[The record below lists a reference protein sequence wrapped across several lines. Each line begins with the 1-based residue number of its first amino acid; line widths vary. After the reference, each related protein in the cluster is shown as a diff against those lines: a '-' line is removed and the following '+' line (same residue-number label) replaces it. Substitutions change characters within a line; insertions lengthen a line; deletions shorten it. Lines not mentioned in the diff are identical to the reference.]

1 MIRLIRIL
9 PTHLA
14 HSVML
19 VTGGFAV
26 VLGLLVLLGWHTHNV
41 HLLQMIPT
49 FAPMQYNAALGL
61 LLCGCGVLALV
72 GGWGRLAGV
81 CGALVML
88 LGVLTLSEYLGDID
102 LGIDQLLDR
111 KSVV

>member
-1 MIRLIRIL
+1 MTKPIQIL
-9 PTHLA
+9 PTRLA
-14 HSVML
+14 HSIMI

-61 LLCGCGVLALV
+61 LLCGRGGAGAPAL
-72 GGWGRLAGV
+72 RQ
-81 CGALVML
+81 CGARAAGRPGSPGWTMWRV
-88 LGVLTLSEYLGDID
+88 GDAPGGAD
-102 LGIDQLLDR
+102 LQ
-111 KSVV
+111 